1 MHNYSYCNM
10 TSCRSKKII
19 LQYENTT
26 TIFKADDFSPT
37 LKMKEVFSPYGLGRE
52 GMIRTYG

>member
-1 MHNYSYCNM
+1 M

-19 LQYENTT
+19 LQYENTS

-37 LKMKEVFSPYGLGRE
+37 LKTERGISPYGLGR
-52 GMIRTYG
+52 G